1 MIPNPAPATS
11 AAPPVHAAKTHPGEH
26 APGVR
31 LIRARRGLVGLNVAE
46 LWRYRELFG
55 FLVWRDI
62 LIRYKQTYLGVAWAL
77 IQPLMYMV
85 VFTCLGHAG
94 KFPNNGAPYPLITL
108 AGLLPWQFFS
118 TALTDSSNSL
128 LASSNMISKVYFPRL
143 IVPSGAVLSGT
154 VDFLASFVLFVVMLA
169 WYRVPMRVELVFI
182 PLFFLYAVLAAFG
195 AGVWLSALSVKYRD
209 VKYIVPFLTRI
220 GLIACP
226 VAFVSSVVPARWH
239 LLYSLNPLVGIIDGF
254 RWCAL
259 GPAFAPDI
267 KGLILS
273 VLITLVVAASGLA
286 YFKST
291 ERRFADLI

>member
-1 MIPNPAPATS
+1 MSSVPAPAKGATS
-11 AAPPVHAAKTHPGEH
+11 PIPAESHPKEHPG
-26 APGVR
+26 PVR
-31 LIRARRGLVGLNVAE
+31 LIRARRGAVGLDVAE

-62 LIRYKQTYLGVAWAL
+62 LVRYKQTYLGIAWAVV
-77 IQPLMYMV
+77 QPLLYML
-85 VFTCLGHAG
+85 VFTALGHAA
-94 KFPNNGAPYPLITL
+94 KFPNYGVPYPLISL

-128 LASSNMISKVYFPRL
+128 LTSSNMISKVYFPRL

-154 VDFLASFVLFVVMLA
+154 VDFLASFVLFLVFELC
-169 WYRVPMRVELVFI
+169 YRMPIRVELLLI
-182 PLFFLYAVLAAFG
+182 PFFFLYAVLAALS
-195 AGVWLSALSVKYRD
+195 AGVWLSALSVRYRD

-226 VAFVSSVVPARWH
+226 LAFPSTVIPERWR
-239 LLYSLNPLVGIIDGF
+239 LLYSLNPVASIIDGF

-259 GPAFAPDI
+259 GPAFAP
-267 KGLILS
+267 KWEGLGLS
-273 VLITLVVAASGLA
+273 FLLTLVVLGLGLA
-286 YFKST
+286 YFRST